1 MSYKWIAACVAAC
14 YVIGTF
20 NPSYLISRFKGF
32 DIRKAGSGN
41 AGGSNAIITMGKKVG
56 VICMIIDIFKAYAAV
71 AVSKY
76 LFASYADELFV
87 VAVSSTSVILGHMF
101 PVAMRFKGGKGLACL
116 GGSLLAYS
124 FPIAMIFLA
133 VELILVFIVDYL
145 VVVPITGSIAYVI
158 VYAIRGG
165 SWYGTA
171 ILSLVPIAMLYRH
184 NTNFKRIRE
193 GKEAHFSFLWKR
205 EEEMNRVKE
214 ACSDEEFETFLI
226 KERKSKKTKKV
237 EE

>member
-1 MSYKWIAACVAAC
+1 MNYKWIAACVCAC
-14 YVIGTF
+14 YVVGTF

-56 VICMIIDIFKAYAAV
+56 VLCMIIDIFKAYAAV
-71 AVSKY
+71 SVSKY
-76 LFASYADELFV
+76 LFSSYANELLV
-87 VAVSSTSVILGHMF
+87 VSLSSTSVILGHMF
-101 PVAMRFKGGKGLACL
+101 PVAMKFKGGKGLACL

-133 VELILVFIVDYL
+133 VELVLVFVTDYL

-158 VYAIRGG
+158 VYAMRGAQ
-165 SWYGTA
+165 WYGTA
-171 ILSLVPIAMLYRH
+171 ILSLVPIAMLFRH
-184 NTNFKRIRE
+184 RTNFKRIKE

-214 ACSDEEFETFLI
+214 ACTDEEYDKFLI
-226 KERKSKKTKKV
+226 QKNK
-237 EE
+237 